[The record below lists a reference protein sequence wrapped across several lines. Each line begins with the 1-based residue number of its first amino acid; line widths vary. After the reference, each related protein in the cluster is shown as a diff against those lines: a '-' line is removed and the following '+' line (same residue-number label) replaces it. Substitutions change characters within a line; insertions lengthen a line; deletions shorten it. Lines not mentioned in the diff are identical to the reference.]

1 MASQR
6 ESSWVLLSQDANK
19 RLSGAIRRQAN
30 LNIGEL
36 FKRSR
41 DDIRAARHRASGLRL
56 GGASLNRPRTRRRP
70 RPRVGRVGWRRFCGQ
85 VSGEV
90 FVPKG
95 RNDSSLAVYCLGCGK
110 KPNRPVRER
119 YDWVGGTFCD
129 LEW

>member
-1 MASQR
+1 MDGIPTRVFLGVVVAGCQQKTKRRDKEASQ
-6 ESSWVLLSQDANK
+6 
-19 RLSGAIRRQAN
+19 SGHRGNGLKGRGMIYVQRAIAQA
-30 LNIGEL
+30 
-36 FKRSR
+36 
-41 DDIRAARHRASGLRL
+41 ARL
-56 GGASLNRPRTRRRP
+56 GGASLNRPRTRRP

-119 YDWVGGTFCD
+119 YDWVGGTFCY